1 MSKVKYKVIPAEKGW
16 HVVHYHLESGTVEF
30 VPIVAWIV
38 EVRAD
43 EDDSAV
49 GGGTFC
55 AYPVTPCD
63 VSGFHEE
70 RFVSSPEGRIYEQE
84 GEIWN
89 SLAEFVTAMKERDRK
104 VS

>member
-1 MSKVKYKVIPAEKGW
+1 MSKAKYEVIPAEEGW
-16 HVVHYHLESGTVEF
+16 DVVHYHLESDTVEF
-30 VPIVAWIV
+30 IPIISWIV

-43 EDDSAV
+43 EYDSVV

-55 AYPVTPCD
+55 AYPVTP
-63 VSGFHEE
+63 
-70 RFVSSPEGRIYEQE
+70 YEQE

>member
-1 MSKVKYKVIPAEKGW
+1 MAKVKYKVIPAGEGW
-16 HVVHYHLESGTVEF
+16 DVVHYHLESDTVEF
-30 VPIVAWIV
+30 IPIISWIV

-43 EDDSAV
+43 EYDSVV

-55 AYPVTPCD
+55 AYPVTPLD
-63 VSGFHEE
+63 VGGFHEE
-70 RFVSSPEGRIYEQE
+70 RFVSSPDGRIYEQE